1 MKLAV
6 ELTFNGLAA
15 TLKRIAHDLANE
27 REEDR
32 RLSRSG
38 RRPRS
43 VTAAGR
49 PREQIGG
56 RDGRDRA

>member
-1 MKLAV
+1 MKLAI

-15 TLKRIAHDLANE
+15 TLKRIAHDLADE
-27 REEDR
+27 REEVR
-32 RLSRSG
+32 RLSRPG

-43 VTAAGR
+43 VTIAGR
-49 PREQIGG
+49 PREHAGG